1 MTPIRS
7 VDQLIGSGM
16 DSWKDKFAK
25 VQVRESELPSSIPA
39 QTGLT
44 FNIWYSKWSQGLGG
58 NTRFVSPFALQ
69 PQPHSG
75 KTRGDND
82 GELFFCLFFAKGMC
96 CLGSKCRYLHHIP
109 DEDDVSK
116 LSLRTEVLDCFGR
129 EKFADYRDDMGG
141 VGSFRKKNKTLYVG
155 GIDGALNSKQLK
167 PTQIESRVRF
177 VFSRLGD
184 IDRIRY
190 VEDKSCAFVKFKHQ
204 ASAEFAKEA
213 MSNQT
218 LLLHSDKEWDD
229 RKEGT
234 GLLVKWANED
244 PDPAAKKRLLEEQ
257 KLESL
262 NMMVRLLN
270 KSNNNSTDT
279 TPSKEAKKSP
289 VKKISIG
296 LPPGVSVSNSKK
308 RSLPIDN
315 GMGGDD
321 FIESLKKLK
330 KGATNVDDFPTKSSA
345 SLSNGPLIDY
355 LSSDED

>member
-1 MTPIRS
+1 
-7 VDQLIGSGM
+7 M
-16 DSWKDKFAK
+16 DSWKDRFAK
-25 VQVRESELPSSIPA
+25 VQVRESELPSSIPV

-69 PQPHSG
+69 PQSHSG

-109 DEDDVSK
+109 NEDDVSR
-116 LSLRTEVLDCFGR
+116 LALRTEVLDCFGR
-129 EKFADYRDDMGG
+129 EKFADYREDMGG

-190 VEDKSCAFVKFKHQ
+190 VEDKSCAFVKFKYQ

-244 PDPAAKKRLLEEQ
+244 PDPAAQKRLLEEQ

-262 NMMVRLLN
+262 DMMVRLLN
-270 KSNNNSTDT
+270 NNNNNRANPT
-279 TPSKEAKKSP
+279 TSNEAKKSP
-289 VKKISIG
+289 GTELSIDSSSE
-296 LPPGVSVSNSKK
+296 VSVSNSKK
-308 RSLPIDN
+308 RLLPIDN
-315 GMGGDD
+315 GMGDDD
-321 FIESLKKLK
+321 FIENLKKLK
-330 KGATNVDDFPTKSSA
+330 KGTTNIESLPTKTSA
-345 SLSNGPLIDY
+345 SVSSGPLIDY

>member
-1 MTPIRS
+1 M
-7 VDQLIGSGM
+7 
-16 DSWKDKFAK
+16 
-25 VQVRESELPSSIPA
+25 
-39 QTGLT
+39 
-44 FNIWYSKWSQGLGG
+44 
-58 NTRFVSPFALQ
+58 
-69 PQPHSG
+69 
-75 KTRGDND
+75 
-82 GELFFCLFFAKGMC
+82 
-96 CLGSKCRYLHHIP
+96 
-109 DEDDVSK
+109 
-116 LSLRTEVLDCFGR
+116 
-129 EKFADYRDDMGG
+129 
-141 VGSFRKKNKTLYVG
+141 KNKTLYVG
-155 GIDGALNSKQLK
+155 GIDGALNSKHLK

-244 PDPAAKKRLLEEQ
+244 PDPAAQKRLLEEQ

-270 KSNNNSTDT
+270 NNNNNNNRGDPA
-279 TPSKEAKKSP
+279 PSNEAKKSP
-289 VKKISIG
+289 GTETLIDSA
-296 LPPGVSVSNSKK
+296 PEVSVSNSKK
-308 RSLPIDN
+308 RLLPIDN

-321 FIESLKKLK
+321 FIENLKKLK
-330 KGATNVDDFPTKSSA
+330 KGATIIESLPTKSPA
-345 SLSNGPLIDY
+345 SVSSGPLIDY